1 MNDDGHGVVTD
12 SATREIGTSARSVGS
27 LVAKQAE
34 RAKLSNISLPSAYR
48 ELGQQ
53 VFESGNRRDFP
64 DLHDRIDEIVA
75 SIDHLN
81 TEADGVE
88 PADTLGAKAKA
99 VLDSGKAAAKR
110 KVLERTRSQAFI
122 ELGKAAFE
130 HDDQHGTL
138 ASKKIAEVISRLA
151 ALDREIEELKRES
164 SEGMKNLRTNP
175 VVIGVLLVCFF
186 PVGLFLVWR
195 HPTWSRNQKLGW
207 TGVLA
212 AVLVMGMVLMAVQR
226 QAALALLKDANDQ
239 WAAADQAAA
248 VDLYQQVLEN
258 NWESLDSSQR
268 RTALR
273 RTIEFFIDRGNDE
286 GARRWIEMAIDES
299 EVPTFEDE
307 RANALLAE
315 VRAEA
320 KPMEAHAQSEVDD
333 SPGGAPFDDSS
344 SGSATSF
351 KVSKG
356 LFKGSVLVEVSS
368 VISDEITLR
377 DFGWDGGNLLF
388 KLTMNE
394 GFFPDSPSTN
404 PWHYSVFDD
413 AETKINGGTVIF
425 PSSIRSGQTVRAEI
439 FVGHDNKKAAN
450 RIMIHR

>member
-75 SIDHLN
+75 SIDQLN
-81 TEADGVE
+81 TDADGVE

-122 ELGKAAFE
+122 ELGKATFE
-130 HDDQHGTL
+130 HDDQHGAL

-151 ALDREIEELKRES
+151 VLDREIEELKRES
-164 SEGMKNLRTNP
+164 SEGMKKLRTNP
-175 VVIGVLLVCFF
+175 VVIGVLLACFF

-212 AVLVMGMVLMAVQR
+212 AVLVMGMVMAAIDDRTHRITADYLPHKVGAIAYYEITIPGVGVSKHAWQFETGEVIKTNVETIAGKR
-226 QAALALLKDANDQ
+226 VNTIPKENRVVTQNGFIGVLNEDGQWTHRLKLGAQAGDSWSHEGVTYTVDRFGTFRLAYDGSDRTSV
-239 WAAADQAAA
+239 DVTIVHDS
-248 VDLYQQVLEN
+248 VDLKYTDTYVNGIGLVSRRGSAGGIPIEWNLEVMDGVN
-258 NWESLDSSQR
+258 
-268 RTALR
+268 TF
-273 RTIEFFIDRGNDE
+273 T
-286 GARRWIEMAIDES
+286 GA
-299 EVPTFEDE
+299 E
-307 RANALLAE
+307 RA
-315 VRAEA
+315 
-320 KPMEAHAQSEVDD
+320 
-333 SPGGAPFDDSS
+333 
-344 SGSATSF
+344 
-351 KVSKG
+351 
-356 LFKGSVLVEVSS
+356 
-368 VISDEITLR
+368 
-377 DFGWDGGNLLF
+377 
-388 KLTMNE
+388 
-394 GFFPDSPSTN
+394 FF
-404 PWHYSVFDD
+404 
-413 AETKINGGTVIF
+413 E
-425 PSSIRSGQTVRAEI
+425 
-439 FVGHDNKKAAN
+439 
-450 RIMIHR
+450 